1 MMRKTIIFIVSL
13 FLLVNLIGCEAF
25 VRKFTRKSKKEKAPE
40 EMVLAPEEWKGP
52 QMTKVERYRQYLD
65 FWESWH
71 DELINAL
78 VVNISQKKKLD
89 CMEQATKNLIGMR
102 SLLNESK
109 QKQLDVYLRQ
119 MSELK
124 NSIKSDIYG
133 SNTNRLRQN
142 ADRLKM
148 DIQLNFSFKNS
159 KNDLI

>member
-1 MMRKTIIFIVSL
+1 MMRKSVIFIISL
-13 FLLVNLIGCEAF
+13 FLLVNLVGCEAF

-65 FWESWH
+65 FWEAWQ

-78 VVNISQKKKLD
+78 VVNVSRKKKLD
-89 CMEQATKNLIGMR
+89 CMEQATKNLIGLR

-119 MSELK
+119 MTDLK

-133 SNTNRLRQN
+133 TNANRLRQN
-142 ADRLKM
+142 AERLKM
-148 DIQLNFSFKNS
+148 DIGLNFSYKNS
-159 KNDLI
+159 KNDLL